1 MKPEDMQPEEH
12 RMAAEAAAKLAYEAS
27 QLDWHDQNAD
37 KIRKKLG
44 IEDVGGSFTC
54 GRCKGNKTTYQAKQT
69 RSSVRAC
76 VYKRRNLCESG
87 SGAVQLAG

>member
-12 RMAAEAAAKLAYEAS
+12 RLAAEAAAKHAYEAS
-27 QLDWHDQNAD
+27 QLDWHDKNFD
-37 KIRKKLG
+37 KIRKQLG

-69 RSSVRAC
+69 RSSVRGVGCGGLVAWVWRC
-76 VYKRRNLCESG
+76 YASVL
-87 SGAVQLAG
+87 